1 MKQKLIIATHQ
12 SNFYY
17 FYTKYFRP
25 MNFLKAILIII
36 LFYYA
41 FKLLMRLFAPFL
53 LKKASEYMT
62 KKFEEKIQQ
71 QQNNSP
77 FQNKREVPKEK
88 KIVGEYI
95 DYEEVK

>member
-1 MKQKLIIATHQ
+1 
-12 SNFYY
+12 
-17 FYTKYFRP
+17 
-25 MNFLKAILIII
+25 
-36 LFYYA
+36 
-41 FKLLMRLFAPFL
+41 
-53 LKKASEYMT
+53 MT